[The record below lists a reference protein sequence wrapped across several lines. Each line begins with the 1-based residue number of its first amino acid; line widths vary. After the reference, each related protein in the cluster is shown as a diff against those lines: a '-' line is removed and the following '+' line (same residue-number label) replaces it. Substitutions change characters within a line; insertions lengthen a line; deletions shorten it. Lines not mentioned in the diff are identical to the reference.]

1 VYTQCP
7 ECGAAFRVTANVL
20 RQAAGKVRCG
30 SCRSAFNALDYLSE
44 DKPATVVRT
53 DSEPQLPELTPEPT
67 DELESRA
74 APKTISAAQSAALLK
89 ALDQLAGDDVRIEDT
104 GVEWRVLEIDPE
116 DTESAQDDEAFV
128 DSTATAAGSLSFILQ
143 DSPQNDQD
151 EISEPTDSSP
161 VDESF
166 VEDEDNQKTDVVAPG
181 ENMRFDDNTRLPAGF
196 GVDGDETADVK
207 PEIEITEPPQDPD
220 APQVDLALG
229 EPAEWQELLGE
240 VDAEEDPGRVVAKT
254 AANSAAEE
262 DDIAESGIERIRSHS
277 HEPLDTDAQF
287 AIQAKRMGLD
297 LGSLRTLIDEGH
309 TGELPLPDALPAL
322 AEDDDTEEVWIA
334 DNDLD
339 DTESVMIV
347 NEDNE
352 SGTDA
357 DLEDTAALLIGDEDE
372 PEYESVDEDHPE
384 VDSADDGEEDSDDE
398 NRDDR
403 NETAE
408 GDQDESTDDSDVDEG
423 SDGDEDESTDD
434 GEDDEDQPDG
444 EPADDGEED
453 SDDALNDEDED
464 ESVEDDEGDQDEST
478 EDDDEDSDDD
488 LDDEDDD
495 EREDDR
501 NETADGDQ
509 DDSTDEDDDVSD
521 DELDD
526 EDEDESVEDDEDDQ
540 DETAEDDRDDST
552 DEDEDELDDEDE
564 DEPTEDDEDD
574 QDETARDDQDDST
587 DDDDE
592 DSDDDLD
599 DEDEDESAEE
609 DKDDRDE
616 AARDDQDDSTDDDDE
631 DSEENLND
639 EDEDESAEED
649 KDDRDEA
656 ARDDQDDSTDD
667 DEKDSD
673 DDLDDEDED
682 EREDDRNE
690 TADGDQDDSTDEDES
705 AEEDDDELDDEDED
719 ESVEDD
725 EDDQDETAEDDRDDS
740 TDEDESAEEDEDEA
754 AEDDLDDDDE
764 DEDSEDDLNE
774 EEEDESPEE
783 DDEDSDED
791 EDEPTEDDEDAGDDS
806 ELTEDERSINMM
818 IDQDL
823 LAIAV
828 QDEDGMSSTIMQKQ
842 LENPED
848 AAAEPGHGNE
858 RHRNGPLVE
867 AIVMEGDFVRS
878 EFDRDQLDSDTAAGA
893 QSLIDQGFDPEAIKS
908 WRSSDEHGEVE
919 KRSVHKGFLLGSI
932 VLLLLLGAQ
941 AVHQSRDKLATL
953 PIFETTVGPIYR
965 ALGYPVIPGWDV
977 SGWRFEATK
986 GSTDNSE
993 QRLTIYSRIGNT
1005 SEQPL
1010 AYPLVHLSLTD
1021 RFEEIVGSRV
1031 VEHSEYLVADADPRS
1046 LVQPGATF
1054 DALIA
1059 VESPSAD
1066 ATGFKLNVCYRL
1078 ANAELRCAVEDFK

>member
-1 VYTQCP
+1 MYTQCP

-509 DDSTDEDDDVSD
+509 DDSTDED
-521 DELDD
+521 
-526 EDEDESVEDDEDDQ
+526 
-540 DETAEDDRDDST
+540 
-552 DEDEDELDDEDE
+552 
-564 DEPTEDDEDD
+564 
-574 QDETARDDQDDST
+574 
-587 DDDDE
+587 
-592 DSDDDLD
+592 
-599 DEDEDESAEE
+599 
-609 DKDDRDE
+609 
-616 AARDDQDDSTDDDDE
+616 
-631 DSEENLND
+631 
-639 EDEDESAEED
+639 
-649 KDDRDEA
+649 
-656 ARDDQDDSTDD
+656 
-667 DEKDSD
+667 
-673 DDLDDEDED
+673 
-682 EREDDRNE
+682 
-690 TADGDQDDSTDEDES
+690 ES

-1031 VEHSEYLVADADPRS
+1031 VEPSEYLAADADPRS